1 MVGKITT
8 LPNVSFGFI
17 KMFGKIGEKGRKVPD
32 EVLGGYCRGTR
43 GLRVL
48 GGYCRGVGNGHV

>member
-1 MVGKITT
+1 
-8 LPNVSFGFI
+8 
-17 KMFGKIGEKGRKVPD
+17 MFGKIGEKGRKVPD

-43 GLRVL
+43 DLGVL